1 METISNITEIESAAA
16 PDRAAA
22 SGAPAL
28 EASPESSATDSGA
41 SPRRMELLAPAGGME
56 QLEYAINFGADAV
69 YLALDRFGMRR
80 RAENFTAETLPEAVA
95 YAHAHGVK
103 VHVTANIAMH
113 NHDID
118 ELPGYFALLRD
129 AGVDAAIIS
138 DMGALAVA
146 RETAPGLEL
155 HLSTQA
161 SCMNWRSALEW
172 YRLGVKRIV
181 CAREMSLAEIR
192 EMRRRAPADLEI
204 EAFVHGA
211 MCMAV
216 SGRCI
221 ISDHLNARPANRG
234 HCTQPCRWNYALVE
248 ESRPGEFFPVEQD
261 GATTNI
267 LSSRD
272 MNMLSH
278 LAELAEAGVDSIKIE
293 GRAKGTYYVA
303 MVTNAYRS
311 VLDGAPADAWQP
323 ELEAVSHR
331 AYSTGFYFGYPGQ
344 TGAGAEYAST
354 HLMVAFVT
362 ACEPLGAGEGYLVSA
377 VCRNR
382 IFEGCEV
389 EAVSPGSPVRRI
401 RIHGLTWQN
410 DGRPVPVDVA
420 NRTME
425 TYTFVSD
432 GPLAPK
438 DILRIPRKELP

>member
-1 METISNITEIESAAA
+1 MNTNENNPSSAAEA
-16 PDRAAA
+16 VSAA
-22 SGAPAL
+22 L
-28 EASPESSATDSGA
+28 
-41 SPRRMELLAPAGGME
+41 PRRMELLAPAGGME

-69 YLALDRFGMRR
+69 YLAIDRFGMRR
-80 RAENFTAETLPEAVA
+80 RAENFTAETLPAAVA

-103 VHVTANIAMH
+103 VHVTANIAMR
-113 NHDID
+113 NDDIE
-118 ELPGYFALLRD
+118 ELPAYFALLRD
-129 AGVDAAIIS
+129 AEVDAAIIS
-138 DMGALAVA
+138 DMGALAIA
-146 RETAPGLEL
+146 REVAPGLEL

-172 YRLGVKRIV
+172 HRLGVKRIV
-181 CAREMSLAEIR
+181 CAREMSLEDIR
-192 EMRRRAPADLEI
+192 EMRRRIPDELEI

-248 ESRPGEFFPVEQD
+248 QSRPGEYFPIEED

-278 LAELAEAGVDSIKIE
+278 LRELAEAGVDSIKIE

-303 MVTNAYRS
+303 MVTNAYRQ
-311 VLDGAPADAWQP
+311 VLDGADAQDWQS
-323 ELEAVSHR
+323 ELAAVSHR
-331 AYSTGFYFGYPGQ
+331 AYSTGFYFGHPGQ
-344 TGAGAEYAST
+344 TGEGAEYAST
-354 HLMVAFVT
+354 HQMVAFV
-362 ACEPLGAGEGYLVSA
+362 ADCKPLAKRDGGGYLVSI

-382 IFEGCEV
+382 IFEGSEV
-389 EAVSPGSPVRRI
+389 EAVSPGMPVRRI
-401 RIHGLTWQN
+401 RIHGLTWMN
-410 DGRPVPVDVA
+410 EGRPVAVDVA

-425 TYTFVSD
+425 TYVFASD
-432 GPLAPK
+432 VALSSR
-438 DILRIPRKELP
+438 DILRVSRKESR

>member
-1 METISNITEIESAAA
+1 MSPPLLHCSVMDTNEHTTPTVPSACFS
-16 PDRAAA
+16 PD
-22 SGAPAL
+22 GL
-28 EASPESSATDSGA
+28 H
-41 SPRRMELLAPAGGME
+41 RRMELLAPAGGME
-56 QLEYAINFGADAV
+56 QLEYAVNFGADAV

-80 RAENFTAETLPEAVA
+80 RAENFTAETLPAAIA
-95 YAHAHGVK
+95 YAHGHGVK

-113 NHDID
+113 NEDID
-118 ELPGYFALLRD
+118 ELPAYFALLRD

-138 DMGALAVA
+138 DMGALAIA
-146 RETAPGLEL
+146 REVAPGLEL

-161 SCMNWRSALEW
+161 SCMNWRSAIEW
-172 YRLGVKRIV
+172 HRLGVKRIV
-181 CAREMSLAEIR
+181 CAREMNLAEIR
-192 EMRRRAPADLEI
+192 EMRRRIPADLEI

-248 ESRPGEFFPVEQD
+248 QSRPGEYFPIEQD
-261 GATTNI
+261 GAVTNI

-278 LAELAEAGVDSIKIE
+278 LEELADAGVDSIKIE

-303 MVTNAYRS
+303 MVTNAYRQ

-323 ELEAVSHR
+323 ELSAVSHR
-331 AYSTGFYFGYPGQ
+331 AYSTGFYFGHPGQ
-344 TGAGAEYAST
+344 TGEGAEYAST
-354 HLMVAFVT
+354 HLLVAFVT
-362 ACEPLGAGEGYLVSA
+362 ACEPLPADGGGYLVSII
-377 VCRNR
+377 CRNR
-382 IFEGCEV
+382 IFEGGEV
-389 EAVSPGSPVRRI
+389 EAVSPGKPVRRI
-401 RIHGLTWQN
+401 RIHGLTWMN
-410 DGRPVPVDVA
+410 NAHPVPVDVA

-425 TYTFVSD
+425 TYMFASSE
-432 GPLAPK
+432 PLSAR